1 VRDVIVA
8 MARRQHGLVTL
19 DQLRAAGH
27 SRSWWHRAHRDG
39 LLVPVH
45 RGVSRVAVVTPS
57 PWQTILAAV
66 LLTGGAASHLSAA
79 WLWGADV
86 PGTDPVDVTVTDRR
100 RSARAAGVRVH
111 RPTDLADLLAV
122 DRGGVPTTSPLRTAL
137 DVGAVA
143 GPDVVGAV
151 VECFLG
157 QRFVSLAQLR
167 AAVEHH
173 GRRGRSGLGALRR
186 VLAGP
191 APAAQVCATRSRVG
205 RR

>member
-1 VRDVIVA
+1 VAVRELIVA

-27 SRSWWHRAHRDG
+27 SRSLWHRCHRDG

-57 PWQTILAAV
+57 TWQMILAAV

-79 WLWGADV
+79 WLWGVDV

-100 RSARAAGVRVH
+100 RSARAVGVRVH
-111 RPTDLADLLAV
+111 RPTDLAGLLAV

-143 GPDVVGAV
+143 GSDVVAV
-151 VECFLG
+151 VVEWFLV
-157 QRFVSLAQLR
+157 RRLVSLAELR

-186 VLAGP
+186 VIAGQEPLTP
-191 APAAQVCATRSRVG
+191 A
-205 RR
+205 